1 MDIAVRLEGGVG
13 DVLLGNRFVPAIK
26 DKYPDAKI
34 NAFLDT
40 EGNPIQE
47 RVLRYMYPNMYE
59 SITTIPSKKYKPFV
73 VDTQFGEDTGFGA
86 IENIPDEYY
95 QKITSNKLW
104 YDFHIDGMK
113 WARDSDINC
122 HRYYKQFP
130 IPNPHSLAKE
140 KPLTCTGDKS
150 PTVLIHVSSDT
161 SSGHNLDPQYVF
173 SLWKKIEDSFSVIGF
188 RAAFIATDKVLERYQ
203 FVDHSIPFVQGSIE
217 EVIETIGQSKL
228 VIAIDSGIKHIA
240 YCYDVPTI
248 TYSQQCYA
256 PGKVLPSHE
265 LRWNI
270 DPALCV
276 PLNYSADY
284 VVNLARKL
292 FSYPAYRYNPELNN
306 FDNQAIVRRYVVNQ
320 EKSKLQ

>member
-26 DKYPDAKI
+26 DKWPDAKI
-34 NAFLDT
+34 HAFLDT
-40 EGNPIQE
+40 EGNPLQE
-47 RVLRYMYPNMYE
+47 RVLRYMYPYMYE

-73 VDTQFGEDTGFGA
+73 VNTQFGEDTGFGA

-95 QKITSNKLW
+95 QKIKSHSAW
-104 YDFHIDGMK
+104 FDFHIDGMH
-113 WARDSDINC
+113 WARYTEINC

-130 IPNPHSLAKE
+130 IPNPHKLAKATALLDSQNRDT
-140 KPLTCTGDKS
+140 PNI
-150 PTVLIHVSSDT
+150 LIHVKSDSST
-161 SSGHNLDPQYVF
+161 GHNLHANYVY
-173 SLWKKIEDSFSVIGF
+173 SLWQKLSKLPVFKLG
-188 RAAFIATDKVLERYQ
+188 FIATEKVAQEYAY
-203 FVDHSIPFVQGSIE
+203 SANKMPYIIGSIE
-217 EVIETIGQSKL
+217 EVIETISKSSV

-240 YCYDVPTI
+240 YCYDIPTI

-276 PLNYSADY
+276 PLNYNVDY
-284 VVNLARKL
+284 VVNLATKL
-292 FSYPAYRYNPELNN
+292 ACYPAYRYNPELTD
-306 FDNQAIVRRYVVNQ
+306 FDSQAIIRRYSINT
-320 EKSKLQ
+320 EKSVLQ